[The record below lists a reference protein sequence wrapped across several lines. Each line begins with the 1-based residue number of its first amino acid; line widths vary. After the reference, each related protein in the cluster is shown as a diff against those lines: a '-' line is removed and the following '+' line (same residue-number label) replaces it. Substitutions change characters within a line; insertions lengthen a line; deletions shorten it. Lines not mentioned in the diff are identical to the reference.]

1 MNCHEV
7 DYREVTTTESML
19 VNVQVSEMRR
29 LTKMKRCVCVCV
41 CQNRSVPF

>member
-29 LTKMKRCVCVCV
+29 MVRMKMYVSK
-41 CQNRSVPF
+41 